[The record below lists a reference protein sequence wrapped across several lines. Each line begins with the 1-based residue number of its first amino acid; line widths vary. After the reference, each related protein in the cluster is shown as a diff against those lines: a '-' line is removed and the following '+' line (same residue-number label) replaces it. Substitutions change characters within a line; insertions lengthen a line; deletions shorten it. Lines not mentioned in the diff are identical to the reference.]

1 MNAHFIWYVESWPIR
16 QLITQIAISIE
27 RLDYQTIHLTYHR
40 KLKLSR
46 NMIYGWSINN
56 ETDKQFSKHIV
67 KMSFFNM
74 YFFMHIM
81 YITDVLAL
89 SIKAILNHVNSS
101 TQHAQF
107 YVIILNSFEAGIADP
122 ISSFK

>member
-1 MNAHFIWYVESWPIR
+1 MYIKDV
-16 QLITQIAISIE
+16 
-27 RLDYQTIHLTYHR
+27 LD
-40 KLKLSR
+40 
-46 NMIYGWSINN
+46 
-56 ETDKQFSKHIV
+56 
-67 KMSFFNM
+67 
-74 YFFMHIM
+74 HIM